1 MLVYVVILA
10 AFFGA
15 IGQYLDKHL
24 ANLGISKK
32 DYFYYMCLTMIPFSI
47 IMIIIELKTGQ
58 FKFQFGIIP
67 LILLLI
73 AMYLRYKKQ
82 STIVG
87 CLKYLNPY
95 ESSAYLSSSIFIAY
109 IIDVLLKVEDLTL
122 ISIVSIIF
130 TIIGVFMVSN
140 SKIKIKNLRKD
151 LFVRIISSLL
161 MSYITHFILKY
172 WSNAIFLLILNSLL
186 VIIFSKDYKFNYHI
200 KNINIIKWAFV
211 QQIFGFMA
219 LYLSNYLATNS
230 VILSSHVRPVSM
242 VFVLLISMLSKKR
255 SNKPTLRQIFGV
267 LLIVISIYCII

>member
-1 MLVYVVILA
+1 
-10 AFFGA
+10 
-15 IGQYLDKHL
+15 
-24 ANLGISKK
+24 
-32 DYFYYMCLTMIPFSI
+32 
-47 IMIIIELKTGQ
+47 
-58 FKFQFGIIP
+58 
-67 LILLLI
+67 
-73 AMYLRYKKQ
+73 
-82 STIVG
+82 
-87 CLKYLNPY
+87 
-95 ESSAYLSSSIFIAY
+95 
-109 IIDVLLKVEDLTL
+109 
-122 ISIVSIIF
+122 
-130 TIIGVFMVSN
+130 MVSN

-200 KNINIIKWAFV
+200 KNINVVKWAFV

-230 VILSSHVRPVSM
+230 VTLSSHVRPVSM
-242 VFVLLISMLSKKR
+242 VFVLLISMLSKKK